1 MSYINNELR
10 RNRSEIIHLLLLP
23 SVPKLMP
30 ELQNHLSAL
39 KTASL
44 TYPDRL
50 AFRIAHKASD
60 ADTVASWER
69 ISFQQFYQDV
79 ENVDLGAIGDEL
91 AAELGADWG
100 APPALPPQDQSVT
113 RKAAYMRTNLS
124 ASSPMDVDDPF
135 VAQGMD
141 FDGGD
146 FMFGNFGQSDDA
158 TTVPRGAGSVATSA
172 RKRV

>member
-1 MSYINNELR
+1 MSYINNALR

-79 ENVDLGAIGDEL
+79 ENAAKYWLSEL
-91 AAELGADWG
+91 SSRGL
-100 APPALPPQDQSVT
+100 APRSVVG
-113 RKAAYMRTNLS
+113 LW
-124 ASSPMDVDDPF
+124 
-135 VAQGMD
+135 
-141 FDGGD
+141 
-146 FMFGNFGQSDDA
+146 
-158 TTVPRGAGSVATSA
+158 
-172 RKRV
+172 